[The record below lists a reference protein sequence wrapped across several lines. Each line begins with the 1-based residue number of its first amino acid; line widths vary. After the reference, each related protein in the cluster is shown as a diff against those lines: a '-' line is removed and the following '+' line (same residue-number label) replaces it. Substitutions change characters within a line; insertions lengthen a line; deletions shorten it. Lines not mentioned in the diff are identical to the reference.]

1 MCSRLQRAAGAGE
14 ELTRHQE
21 DAEAVGTGGDSEP
34 TPDLESNRN
43 EPGDRTEGPQ
53 GRGRSGGQKR
63 TETHENGKERNSAR
77 SRDDYGLKAEAEET
91 EGKTFPKTL
100 VCTRRCRW
108 NGCTQDIGTALGSY

>member
-21 DAEAVGTGGDSEP
+21 DSEAVGTGGDSEP

-43 EPGDRTEGPQ
+43 EPGDRTEGTQ

-63 TETHENGKERNSAR
+63 AETHENGKERNSAR
-77 SRDDYGLKAEAEET
+77 SWDDYSLKAEAEET

-100 VCTRRCRW
+100 VCTRRHRW
-108 NGCTQDIGTALGSY
+108 NRCTQDIGTALGSY